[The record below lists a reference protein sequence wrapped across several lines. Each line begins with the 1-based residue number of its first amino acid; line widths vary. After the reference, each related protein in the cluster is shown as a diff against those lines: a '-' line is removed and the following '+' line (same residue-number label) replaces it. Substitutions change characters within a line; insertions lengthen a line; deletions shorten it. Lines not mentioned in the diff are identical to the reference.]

1 MDKILLIDDEKKL
14 MEVLV
19 AYVKQ
24 SGFIPIPA
32 YTGTEALKLF
42 HDEKPALVVLDLMLP
57 DLNGEEVCRQIRRV
71 SSVPIIMLT
80 AKGQLE
86 NRLTGLQLGADD
98 YLVKPISPKELILR
112 IQNLLRRSQF
122 GIPLGKIFLSK
133 DFWIDLEA
141 EQVFRNNH
149 EIHLTPIEFQLLS
162 FFIRNPNRPLSRS
175 LIIEKTL
182 GYDYEGDERTI
193 DVHIKNLRKKLEDDP
208 KSPKL
213 LVTVFGK
220 GYRFEVTPS

>member
-1 MDKILLIDDEKKL
+1 MDKILLVDDEKKL

-24 SGFIPIPA
+24 SGFIPISA

-42 HDEKPALVVLDLMLP
+42 HDKKPALVVLDLMLP

-86 NRLTGLQLGADD
+86 NRLNGLQLGADD
-98 YLVKPISPKELILR
+98 YLIKPVSPKELILR
-112 IQNLLRRSQF
+112 IQNLLRRSHF
-122 GIPLGKIFLSK
+122 GTPLGKIFLSK
-133 DFWIDLEA
+133 SFWIDLEA

-149 EIHLTPIEFQLLS
+149 EIHLTPIEYRLLS
-162 FFIRNPNRPLSRS
+162 FFVRNPNRPLSRS
-175 LIIEKTL
+175 LIIERAL

-193 DVHIKNLRKKLEDDP
+193 DVHIKNLRKKLEEDP

-220 GYRFEVTPS
+220 GYRFEVIP